1 MSFFQNIGQK
11 QRLVTSIIIGVPLT
25 LLSFTAETEIGLL
38 KWELIIKNEIEFLC
52 ELLCLTMDILQI
64 LVKHLEGFGG
74 VAGVIEGKSEMYRH
88 LSLNDKFV
96 L

>member
-1 MSFFQNIGQK
+1 MGANHKMKLNFFAN
-11 QRLVTSIIIGVPLT
+11 
-25 LLSFTAETEIGLL
+25 
-38 KWELIIKNEIEFLC
+38 W
-52 ELLCLTMDILQI
+52 LCLTMDILQI

>member
-1 MSFFQNIGQK
+1 MKLNFFAN
-11 QRLVTSIIIGVPLT
+11 
-25 LLSFTAETEIGLL
+25 
-38 KWELIIKNEIEFLC
+38 W
-52 ELLCLTMDILQI
+52 LCLTMDILQI
-64 LVKHLEGFGG
+64 LVKRTWKDLV

>member
-1 MSFFQNIGQK
+1 MKLNFFANGY
-11 QRLVTSIIIGVPLT
+11 T
-25 LLSFTAETEIGLL
+25 
-38 KWELIIKNEIEFLC
+38 
-52 ELLCLTMDILQI
+52 TMDILQI
-64 LVKHLEGFGG
+64 LVKAHLEGFGG

>member
-1 MSFFQNIGQK
+1 MKLNFFAN
-11 QRLVTSIIIGVPLT
+11 
-25 LLSFTAETEIGLL
+25 
-38 KWELIIKNEIEFLC
+38 W
-52 ELLCLTMDILQI
+52 LCLTMDILQI
-64 LVKHLEGFGG
+64 LVKLEGFGG